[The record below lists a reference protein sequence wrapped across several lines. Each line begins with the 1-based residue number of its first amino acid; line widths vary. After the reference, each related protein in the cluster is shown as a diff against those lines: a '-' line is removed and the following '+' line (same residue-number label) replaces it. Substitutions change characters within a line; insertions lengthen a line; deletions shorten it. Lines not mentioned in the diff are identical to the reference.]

1 MSMKDISKRPDV
13 QKMKAYFCEMANCS
27 SLRSDEGAVLLRKR
41 FERAVQYI
49 PADSLLAQY
58 WGVSPLAR
66 AVRKNDFFIFPFGA
80 NRSQME
86 AIHNA
91 MEHPC
96 SIIEGP
102 PGTGK
107 TQTVLN
113 IIANLLIKNKSILIV
128 SNNNSALQNV
138 IDKLAEEELDFLS
151 AFLGKYENKENFFSN
166 QSGLYPNISSWECS
180 RKTQEQIAAEICQLE
195 DKLRELFEVQEQL
208 AILEQQMSDFR
219 KEQQHLDQLC
229 LAVPMSIDDWELPQG
244 LTFDVAVKV
253 WKKIQNHYAERKRLP
268 FWYRIVCSFFY
279 HISSWE
285 KMKQSPAII
294 SRFLSKSFYPLLLK
308 KLNCQREQLIMFL
321 QNNDV
326 KNLSDRM
333 TALSFQYLRGC
344 LFKKYVEKYQR
355 NHGHRQKFNIKS
367 YGWDDA
373 EAFLGEYPVVLST
386 TFSSTSCIAKNNIR
400 FDTLIMDEASQV
412 DVVQGA
418 MALTTSKNAVIVGDT
433 KQLPNIL
440 TPSEVKEMKRLYEKY
455 KPAKA
460 YYNCEGNSFLASFR
474 AAFSKAPSVVLREH
488 YRCHPDIIGFCNERF
503 YHGKLI
509 VMTQDMAQKYPEALR
524 LYRTSEGS
532 HFYKHV
538 NQRQIDVSEKEV
550 LPELRKEVSDEEIGI
565 IAPYRKQVDAMTAE
579 NQRRNVI
586 DTVHKF
592 QGREKE
598 AILFVSTDDKA
609 SSFLEQP
616 SLINVAVSRAKKK
629 FWLIAPKDTPTE
641 GSLFGELIKYM
652 EYKNCIV
659 IDSNIYSCFDKMHQ
673 LLTSD
678 MIPADKKIMITN
690 ESPAEMIF
698 AKAVLT
704 PLLEEEFMESNFDYV
719 FQYPLLHL
727 FKRGDW
733 LEPDEKAFIGH
744 SSHVDFLVFS
754 KVTHQA
760 ILGIEVDGKTYHE
773 KDGIQG
779 RRDRLKDSI
788 FAKAGLP
795 LYRFRTDQ
803 SSEIER
809 LRIILSKFAGNVDTL
824 SNVLYTVPA

>member
-1 MSMKDISKRPDV
+1 MSRKDISKSPVV
-13 QKMKAYFCEMANCS
+13 QKMSAYFCEMASCS
-27 SLRSDEGAVLLRKR
+27 SLRSDDGAVRLKKR
-41 FERAVQYI
+41 FEKAVQYI

-58 WGVSPLAR
+58 WSVSPIVSA
-66 AVRKNDFFIFPFGA
+66 ARKNDFFIFPFGA

-91 MEHPC
+91 MRHSC

-107 TQTVLN
+107 TQTILN
-113 IIANLLIKNKSILIV
+113 IIANLLIQNKSILIV

-138 IDKLAEEELDFLS
+138 IDKLAEKELEFLS
-151 AFLGKYENKENFFSN
+151 AFLGKYENKEKFFSS
-166 QSGLYPNISSWECS
+166 QSGLYPNISSWECP
-180 RKTQEQIAAEICQLE
+180 RETQEQIAAEIRQLE

-208 AILEQQMSDFR
+208 AILEQQMSDLHT
-219 KEQQHLDQLC
+219 EQQHFEQSCLD
-229 LAVPMSIDDWELPQG
+229 VPMSSDEWELPQG
-244 LTFDVAVKV
+244 TTFDVAVKV
-253 WKKIQNHYAERKRLP
+253 WKKIQTSYAERKQLP
-268 FWYRIVCSFFY
+268 LWYRIVCSFFY

-285 KMKQSPAII
+285 NMKQSPVII
-294 SRFLSKSFYPLLLK
+294 SRFLYKSFYPLLLK
-308 KLNCQREQLIMFL
+308 KLNHKREQLIIFL
-321 QNNDV
+321 QKNDV

-333 TALSFQYLRGC
+333 TSLSAQYLRGC
-344 LFKKYVEKYQR
+344 LFEKYTKKQQR
-355 NHGHRQKFNIKS
+355 SHGCRQVFNIKS
-367 YGWDDA
+367 YGWDYA
-373 EAFLGEYPVVLST
+373 EAFLDEYPVVLST
-386 TFSSTSCIAKNNIR
+386 TFSSTSCITKNNIR

-412 DVVQGA
+412 DIVQGA

-440 TPSEVKEMKRLYEKY
+440 TPGEIRDMKSLYEKY
-455 KPAKA
+455 QPAKA
-460 YYNCEGNSFLASFR
+460 YYNREGNSFLASFR
-474 AAFSKAPSVVLREH
+474 TVFFKAPSVVLREH

-509 VMTQDMAQKYPEALR
+509 VMTQDMTQKYPEALR
-524 LYRTSEGS
+524 LYRTSEGN

-592 QGREKE
+592 QGREKD

-629 FWLIAPKDTPTE
+629 FWLIASKDNPAE

-678 MIPADKKIMITN
+678 VIPADKKITVTSD
-690 ESPAEMIF
+690 SPAEIIF
-698 AKAVLT
+698 AKVVLT

-719 FQYPLLHL
+719 FQYPLVHL

-733 LEPDEKAFIGH
+733 LDKDENSFIGH
-744 SSHVDFLVFS
+744 RSHVDFLVFS

-760 ILGIEVDGKTYHE
+760 VLGIEVDGKTYHE

-779 RRDRLKDSI
+779 RRDRLKEAI
-788 FAKAGLP
+788 FFKAGLP

-803 SSEIER
+803 SSEVER
-809 LRIILSKFAGNVDTL
+809 LRGILSQFEGKSESL
-824 SNVLYTVPA
+824 SNMLYTVSK